1 MRFALPYKGSTFPG
15 WPGAC
20 KTANRTQGVTEL
32 PDYLS
37 ERQNALSQNAGE
49 KAVLNTYLETIAS
62 EFGLTWL
69 ESDGGN
75 PVQKLWR
82 SQDAMATNELLNL
95 GRAVQN
101 LLQADTRWTR
111 RQIGRVK
118 SSDQGQR
125 AGAIFEI
132 LGLEL
137 FNRPGQQVHPA
148 GDDQKATMAGSFS
161 PTDRSSYRSR
171 TTDYRATRPPSS
183 SGPTKSTGSSWIA

>member
-1 MRFALPYKGSTFPG
+1 
-15 WPGAC
+15 
-20 KTANRTQGVTEL
+20 
-32 PDYLS
+32 
-37 ERQNALSQNAGE
+37 
-49 KAVLNTYLETIAS
+49 VLNTYLETIAS

-82 SQDAMATNELLNL
+82 SQDAMATNEL
-95 GRAVQN
+95 QN

-132 LGLEL
+132 LGLDL

-148 GDDQKATMAGSFS
+148 GDDQEGHDGRVVLSDGSLIVSIKNHGLSSNEAAFLQRS
-161 PTDRSSYRSR
+161 DEIHREFLDRLEQ
-171 TTDYRATRPPSS
+171 TRKN
-183 SGPTKSTGSSWIA
+183 G